1 MTSLV
6 GYLIKISLKSNMVI
20 TIFLTVDAMSYH
32 SQKDLNNTGKAI
44 S

>member
-20 TIFLTVDAMSYH
+20 TIFFDSRCNVIPFSKGFEH
-32 SQKDLNNTGKAI
+32 R
-44 S
+44 